1 MEVINRYVAIKAQID
16 GVPKESDFE
25 LKNQQFSLSI
35 KRGSKE
41 IIIKN
46 LYVSIDPYH
55 VNQMKTTGTLGR
67 TIVPGEV
74 ISSYG
79 VGKVIASGNPR
90 FAEGDYVVGNI
101 SWGEYS
107 ISKGFFLRKLDP
119 MGLPLS
125 YHIGVLGL
133 SGLSAYVG
141 FFDICKPKRGENVF
155 VSAASGSIGNLVGQ
169 YAKLLGCYVVG
180 CAGSPEKVELLKEKL
195 GFDEAFNYKEETD
208 LNLALQRYFPNG
220 IDIYFDNVGAEMLE
234 AAISNMNL
242 YGRVAVC
249 GAISE
254 YTDSKKHVKLDML
267 SIIYR
272 RITIQGFITP
282 DYMNLFPEF
291 VSKTVDYIRAGKIH
305 VLEDVLIGIESVPSA
320 FVGVFHGNN
329 VGKRIVKIAD
339 D

>member
-1 MEVINRYVAIKAQID
+1 MEVINKYVTIKSPID

-25 LKNQQFSLSI
+25 LKNEPFSLLV
-35 KRGSKE
+35 KRGSKA

-46 LYVSIDPYH
+46 LYVSMDPYL
-55 VNQMKTTGTLGR
+55 VNLMKTKSTLGR
-67 TIVPGEV
+67 GIAPGEV
-74 ISSYG
+74 INSYG
-79 VGKVIASGNPR
+79 VGKVVASGNPR
-90 FAEGDYVVGNI
+90 FSKGDYVVGNI

-107 ISKGFFLRKLDP
+107 ISKGFNLTKLDP
-119 MGLPLS
+119 MNLPLS

-133 SGLSAYVG
+133 SGLTAYAG
-141 FFDICKPKRGENVF
+141 FFDICKPKRGEKVF
-155 VSAASGSIGNLVGQ
+155 ISAASGSIGNLVGQ

-180 CAGSPEKVELLKEKL
+180 CAGSPKKVKLLKEKL
-195 GFDEAFNYKEETD
+195 SFDEAFNYKEETD
-208 LNLALQRYFPNG
+208 LNLALRRCFPNG

-254 YTDSKKHVKLDML
+254 YTDSGKHAKLDML
-267 SIIYR
+267 SVIYK
-272 RITIQGFITP
+272 RINIQGFITY
-282 DYMNLFPEF
+282 DYMSLFPEF
-291 VSKTVDYIRAGKIH
+291 VSKTVDYIRMGKMH
-305 VLEDVLIGIESVPSA
+305 VLEDVSIGVESVPSA

-329 VGKRIVKIAD
+329 VGKKIVKISD